1 MSGTGITDERIFE
14 LIAAYGADG
23 NAWPE
28 AERAAARRRM
38 AEAPALFA
46 SALEEARSLDAAL
59 GGLAEIDVPASLRDA
74 LIASAPKPQQS
85 AGRAGSGWM
94 RFVPR
99 WVPAGAFA
107 SLAMGLLIGV
117 NVSLPASVAT
127 ASTAE
132 EEADAVM
139 YAALGFDDYGA
150 LMDEIT
156 E

>member
-1 MSGTGITDERIFE
+1 MSEPGMTAERIFE

-28 AERAAARRRM
+28 AERAAARRRL

-46 SALEEARSLDAAL
+46 AALEEARSLDAAL
-59 GGLAEIDVPASLRDA
+59 GGLSEIDVHASLRDA
-74 LIASAPKPQQS
+74 LIASAPKPQQA
-85 AGRAGSGWM
+85 AGRAGSGWT
-94 RFVPR
+94 RFLPR
-99 WVPAGAFA
+99 WVPAGAVA

-127 ASTAE
+127 AATTE
-132 EEADAVM
+132 MEADAVM

-150 LMDEIT
+150 LMDEVT